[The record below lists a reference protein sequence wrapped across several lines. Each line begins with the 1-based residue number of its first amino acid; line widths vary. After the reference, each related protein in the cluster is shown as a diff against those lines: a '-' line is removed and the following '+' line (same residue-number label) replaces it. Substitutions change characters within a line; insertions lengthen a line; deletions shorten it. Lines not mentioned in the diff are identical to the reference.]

1 MKWLTKLE
9 RKHIPNF
16 RKNKGYL
23 IAKLIIVAPIAVP
36 LYYIRL
42 GLKYLISLVVIKRK
56 YKPDIKLQNILVGGD
71 GKHYLADFGF
81 VIKDGEIHTAFGFTQ
96 CYISPL

>member
-56 YKPDIKLQNILVGGD
+56 YKPDINARDTIFL
-71 GKHYLADFGF
+71 HYGRIAIAMASWHSYPCTSNSLN
-81 VIKDGEIHTAFGFTQ
+81 
-96 CYISPL
+96 S